1 MLVTW
6 SIPFPLLAGATKE
19 IWSGFSLHR
28 LSLLQ
33 FVATGVG
40 ARRGRSAAKTNANT
54 ANRETTAASS
64 QSEQSDGN
72 SDNNAEKARQR
83 LIEKQEKQWLQDGQ
97 NIVAG

>member
-1 MLVTW
+1 
-6 SIPFPLLAGATKE
+6 
-19 IWSGFSLHR
+19 
-28 LSLLQ
+28 
-33 FVATGVG
+33 VG

-83 LIEKQEKQWLQDGQ
+83 LIEKQEKQWLPGCAEYRRR
-97 NIVAG
+97 IRATVRMAC